1 MSDAGR
7 VLASASDA
15 SGDSVVG
22 DDDPMGELPIQAYP
36 GESPAAFSRRL
47 YHYTTQQPDF
57 QGRTAALL
65 ASRETPF
72 LQAALRAYVGRFRFR
87 MYPIDMALRLFLAWE
102 RLPGE
107 AQQVDR
113 VLSVFAAAYV
123 VCNPEV
129 MSEHQAYLLA
139 FSLVLLHTSTFNRSV
154 RTPMSKADYVRIAEA
169 TEMPRPVLEYLFD
182 NVTLVEFTHMY
193 DATPAKRRSSL
204 REQDAMYK
212 LVISG
217 ELVQL
222 RLGTEP
228 LDTAPASAVQH
239 MEEYDMHA
247 LHASVW
253 HAPRISMYA
262 PKRKP
267 TLAHL
272 VKMSAVLRR
281 ERNRWHPFGV
291 ILTGTSLLWFRDVN
305 SIPVLE
311 SQIAHARANR
321 LDLTF
326 ELHPDEV
333 TPLNDAMCY
342 EDDDTLCLS
351 LARRRL
357 WLRPQSDAPAWLA
370 SINYVAGLVANGL
383 YWDDTVTSGLHWQ
396 CTLLHTVGSE
406 LHLDAALHSTERAP
420 SEVAVRAL
428 AQGEA
433 RRSALAEENAKQVQQ
448 VQHYAILTPMQRAT
462 REKLEQAQHELLH
475 TLHDT
480 HWELAVLAC
489 RLQVLTAV
497 V

>member
-7 VLASASDA
+7 VLASASDE
-15 SGDSVVG
+15 SGDCVVPH
-22 DDDPMGELPIQAYP
+22 DSAMGELPIQAYP
-36 GESPAAFSRRL
+36 GEGPAAYSRRL

-102 RLPGE
+102 RLPSE

-123 VCNPEV
+123 ACNPEV

-154 RTPMSKADYVRIAEA
+154 RTPMSKTDYVRIAEA
-169 TEMPRPVLEYLFD
+169 TEMPRPLLEYLFD
-182 NVTLVEFTHMY
+182 NVTLVEFAHMY

-228 LDTAPASAVQH
+228 LDTALASAVQL
-239 MEEYDMHA
+239 MEECDMHA

-253 HAPRISMYA
+253 HAPRIAMYA

-267 TLAHL
+267 TLAYL
-272 VKMSAVLRR
+272 VKMGALLRR
-281 ERNRWHPFGV
+281 ERSRWHPFGV
-291 ILTGTSLLWFRDVN
+291 ILTGTSLLWFRDAN

-311 SQIAHARANR
+311 SQITHARAHH

-326 ELHPDEV
+326 ALHPDEV
-333 TPLNDAMCY
+333 TPLNEAMCY
-342 EDDDTLCLS
+342 EEDDALCLS
-351 LARRRL
+351 LTRRRL
-357 WLRPQSDAPAWLA
+357 WLRPQPDAPAWLA
-370 SINYVAGLVANGL
+370 SINYVAGLVAHGL
-383 YWDDTVTSGLHWQ
+383 YWDDLVATGVRWQ

-406 LHLDAALHSTERAP
+406 LHVDAALHPTERMP
-420 SEVAVRAL
+420 SDVAMRAL

-433 RRSALAEENAKQVQQ
+433 RRSALADENAEQLRQAH
-448 VQHYAILTPMQRAT
+448 HYALLTPMQRAT
-462 REKLEQAQHELLH
+462 REKLEQAQQELLH
-475 TLHDT
+475 TLNDT

-497 V
+497 I

>member
-1 MSDAGR
+1 
-7 VLASASDA
+7 
-15 SGDSVVG
+15 
-22 DDDPMGELPIQAYP
+22 MGELPIQAYP
-36 GESPAAFSRRL
+36 GESPAAYSRRL
-47 YHYTTQQPDF
+47 YHYTTQQSDF

-72 LQAALRAYVGRFRFR
+72 LQAALRVYVGRFRFR

-102 RLPGE
+102 RLPSEG
-107 AQQVDR
+107 QQVDR

-123 VCNPEV
+123 ACNPEV
-129 MSEHQAYLLA
+129 MSEHQAYLLV

-169 TEMPRPVLEYLFD
+169 TEMPRPLLEYLFD
-182 NVTLVEFTHMY
+182 NVTLVEFAHMY
-193 DATPAKRRSSL
+193 DVTPAKRRSSL
-204 REQDAMYK
+204 REQDAIYK

-239 MEEYDMHA
+239 MEECDMHA

-253 HAPRISMYA
+253 HAPRIAMYA

-267 TLAHL
+267 TLTYL
-272 VKMSAVLRR
+272 VKMGAVLRR
-281 ERNRWHPFGV
+281 ERSRWHPFGV
-291 ILTGTSLLWFRDVN
+291 ILTGSSLLWFRDAG

-311 SQIAHARANR
+311 SQITHARAHH

-326 ELHPDEV
+326 ALHPDEV
-333 TPLNDAMCY
+333 TPLNEAMCFEE
-342 EDDDTLCLS
+342 EDALCLN
-351 LARRRL
+351 LKRRRL
-357 WLRPQSDAPAWLA
+357 WLRPYSDASAWLA
-370 SINYVAGLVANGL
+370 SINYVAGLAAHGL
-383 YWDDTVTSGLHWQ
+383 YWDDPVATGVRWQ

-406 LHLDAALHSTERAP
+406 LHVDAARHPTERVP
-420 SEVAVRAL
+420 SDVAMRAL
-428 AQGEA
+428 VQGEA
-433 RRSALAEENAKQVQQ
+433 RRSELAEENAEQLRQA
-448 VQHYAILTPMQRAT
+448 QHYALLTPMQRAT

-475 TLHDT
+475 TLHVT
-480 HWELAVLAC
+480 HWELVVLAC
-489 RLQVLTAV
+489 HQQVLTAV